1 MSLAQ
6 VSCTTPPGEHGSH
19 LRKSLCTTL
28 PGEHITRASYLHNST
43 WRTCHS
49 GKSLA
54 NSIWRTFKSLAQ
66 VTCRTLPGEHVTRAS
81 HLHKSTSSHFYNHT
95 WRTCKSLAQVTCS
108 TSASYSHKY
117 CRTKSLAQVQFY
129 LENMQLTR
137 TSHLHN
143 PNWRGTS
150 HSRKSPVKL
159 FLENTHVTLARHVMY
174 SAS

>member
-1 MSLAQ
+1 MLSEKKSHFFFVAPF
-6 VSCTTPPGEHGSH
+6 TPLS
-19 LRKSLCTTL
+19 
-28 PGEHITRASYLHNST
+28 
-43 WRTCHS
+43 
-49 GKSLA
+49 
-54 NSIWRTFKSLAQ
+54 
-66 VTCRTLPGEHVTRAS
+66 GEHVTRAS
-81 HLHKSTSSHFYNHT
+81 HLYNYT
-95 WRTCKSLAQVTCS
+95 WRTCKPLAQVTCS

-174 SAS
+174 CTRLGTYKSPVHLYPKNMQVICEHHVYNSTWRTYNSLPI